1 MIVWGRGVA
10 LMKWLLVVILVLAF
24 GEESHAESIQVSPIL
39 IEINAPATSSTI
51 TLKTD
56 GKKPRV
62 AQLRV
67 MRWSQV
73 DGKEVLEAT
82 DDVVASPPFA
92 TLASNTSYTVRI
104 VRQSS
109 APVLQ
114 EESYRLLID
123 QLPDD
128 QSGKKNVIAIA
139 IRYSLPVFVRPAN
152 GGKAVLEWGAELIDG
167 AVKLTA
173 INSGNRGAKL
183 TDLKMSDG
191 RSDVRFGTNGTAG
204 YILPGQSMSWKKPAP
219 KGFAGGP
226 VKISAR
232 NETETIN
239 AQVEVVP

>member
-92 TLASNTSYTVRI
+92 TLTSNTSYTVRI

-123 QLPDD
+123 QLPDE
-128 QSGKKNVIAIA
+128 QSSKKNVIAIA

-152 GGKAVLEWGAELIDG
+152 GGKAVLEWGAELVDG

-219 KGFAGGP
+219 KGFAAGP

-239 AQVEVVP
+239 AEVEVVP

>member
-1 MIVWGRGVA
+1 
-10 LMKWLLVVILVLAF
+10 MKWLILAALILAF
-24 GEESHAESIQVSPIL
+24 GEESQAESIQVSPISV
-39 IEINAPATSSTI
+39 EINVPSLSSTI
-51 TLKTD
+51 TLKSD
-56 GKKPRV
+56 AKKPRV

-104 VRQSS
+104 VRQSA
-109 APVLQ
+109 APVLK
-114 EESYRLLID
+114 EENYRLLID
-123 QLPDD
+123 QLPDE
-128 QSGKKNVIAIA
+128 QSSKKNVIGIA
-139 IRYSLPVFVRPAN
+139 IRYSLPIFVRPAN
-152 GGKAVLEWGAELIDG
+152 GGKAVLEWDAELVDG

-183 TDLKMSDG
+183 TDLKISDG
-191 RSDVRFGTNGTAG
+191 RSFVRFGTNGAAG

>member
-1 MIVWGRGVA
+1 
-10 LMKWLLVVILVLAF
+10 MKWLILAALILAF
-24 GEESHAESIQVSPIL
+24 GEESQAESIQVSPISV
-39 IEINAPATSSTI
+39 EINAPSLSSTI

-56 GKKPRV
+56 AKKPRV

-104 VRQSS
+104 VRQSA
-109 APVLQ
+109 APVLK
-114 EESYRLLID
+114 EENYRLLID
-123 QLPDD
+123 QLPDE
-128 QSGKKNVIAIA
+128 QSSKKNVIGIA
-139 IRYSLPVFVRPAN
+139 IRYSLPIFVRPAN
-152 GGKAVLEWGAELIDG
+152 GGKAVLEWDAELVDG

-183 TDLKMSDG
+183 TDLKISDG
-191 RSDVRFGTNGTAG
+191 RSFVRFGTNGAAG

-239 AQVEVVP
+239 AEVEIVP

>member
-1 MIVWGRGVA
+1 
-10 LMKWLLVVILVLAF
+10 MKWLILAAFILAF
-24 GEESHAESIQVSPIL
+24 GEESQAESIQVSPISV
-39 IEINAPATSSTI
+39 EINAPSLSSTI

-56 GKKPRV
+56 AKKPRV

-104 VRQSS
+104 VRQSA
-109 APVLQ
+109 APVLN
-114 EESYRLLID
+114 EENYRLLID
-123 QLPDD
+123 QLPDE
-128 QSGKKNVIAIA
+128 QSSKKNVIGIA
-139 IRYSLPVFVRPAN
+139 IRYSLPIFVRPAN
-152 GGKAVLEWGAELIDG
+152 GGKAVLEWDAELVDG

-183 TDLKMSDG
+183 TDLKISDG
-191 RSDVRFGTNGTAG
+191 RSFVRFGTNGAAG

-219 KGFAGGP
+219 KGFAAGP

>member
-1 MIVWGRGVA
+1 
-10 LMKWLLVVILVLAF
+10 MKWLILAALILAF
-24 GEESHAESIQVSPIL
+24 GEESQAESIQVSPISV
-39 IEINAPATSSTI
+39 EINEPSLSSTI

-56 GKKPRV
+56 AKKPRV

-104 VRQSS
+104 VRQSA
-109 APVLQ
+109 APVLK
-114 EESYRLLID
+114 EENYRLLID
-123 QLPDD
+123 QLPDE
-128 QSGKKNVIAIA
+128 QSSKKNVIGIA
-139 IRYSLPVFVRPAN
+139 IRYSLPIFVRPAN
-152 GGKAVLEWGAELIDG
+152 GGKAVLEWDAELVDG

-183 TDLKMSDG
+183 TDLKISDG
-191 RSDVRFGTNGTAG
+191 RSFVRFGTNGAAG

-219 KGFAGGP
+219 KGFNAGA

>member
-10 LMKWLLVVILVLAF
+10 FMKWLLVVILVLAF

-56 GKKPRV
+56 AKKPRV
-62 AQLRV
+62 AQLRI

-123 QLPDD
+123 QLPDE
-128 QSGKKNVIAIA
+128 QSSKKNVIAIA

-152 GGKAVLEWGAELIDG
+152 GGKAVLEWGAELVDG

-219 KGFAGGP
+219 KGFAAGP

-239 AQVEVVP
+239 AEVEIVP

>member
-1 MIVWGRGVA
+1 
-10 LMKWLLVVILVLAF
+10 MKWLILAALILAF
-24 GEESHAESIQVSPIL
+24 GEESQAESIQVSPISV
-39 IEINAPATSSTI
+39 EINAPSLSSTI

-56 GKKPRV
+56 AKKPRV

-73 DGKEVLEAT
+73 DGKEMLEAT

-104 VRQSS
+104 VRQSA
-109 APVLQ
+109 APVLK
-114 EESYRLLID
+114 EENYRLLID
-123 QLPDD
+123 QLPDE
-128 QSGKKNVIAIA
+128 QSSKKNVIGIA
-139 IRYSLPVFVRPAN
+139 IRYSLPIFVRPAN
-152 GGKAVLEWGAELIDG
+152 GGKAVLEWDAELVDG

-183 TDLKMSDG
+183 TDLKISDG
-191 RSDVRFGTNGTAG
+191 RSFVRFGTNGAAG

-219 KGFAGGP
+219 KGFAGGA

-239 AQVEVVP
+239 AEVEVVP

>member
-1 MIVWGRGVA
+1 
-10 LMKWLLVVILVLAF
+10 MKWLILAALILAF
-24 GEESHAESIQVSPIL
+24 GEESQAESIQVSPISV
-39 IEINAPATSSTI
+39 EINEPSLSSTI

-56 GKKPRV
+56 AKKPRV

-104 VRQSS
+104 VHQSA
-109 APVLQ
+109 APVLK
-114 EESYRLLID
+114 EENYRLLID
-123 QLPDD
+123 QLPDE
-128 QSGKKNVIAIA
+128 QSSKKNVIGIA
-139 IRYSLPVFVRPAN
+139 IRYSLPIFVRPAN
-152 GGKAVLEWGAELIDG
+152 GGKAVLEWDAELVDG

-183 TDLKMSDG
+183 TDLKISDG
-191 RSDVRFGTNGTAG
+191 RSFVRFGTNGAAG

-219 KGFAGGP
+219 KGFNAGA

>member
-1 MIVWGRGVA
+1 
-10 LMKWLLVVILVLAF
+10 MKWLILAALILAF
-24 GEESHAESIQVSPIL
+24 GEESQAESIQVSPISV
-39 IEINAPATSSTI
+39 EINAPSLSSTI

-56 GKKPRV
+56 AKKPRV

-104 VRQSS
+104 VRQSA
-109 APVLQ
+109 APVLK
-114 EESYRLLID
+114 EENYRLLID
-123 QLPDD
+123 QLPDE
-128 QSGKKNVIAIA
+128 QSSKKNVIGIA
-139 IRYSLPVFVRPAN
+139 IRYSLPIFVRPAN
-152 GGKAVLEWGAELIDG
+152 GGKAVLEWDAELVEG

-183 TDLKMSDG
+183 TDLKISDG
-191 RSDVRFGTNGTAG
+191 RSFVRFGTNGAAG

-219 KGFAGGP
+219 KGFNAGA

>member
-1 MIVWGRGVA
+1 
-10 LMKWLLVVILVLAF
+10 MKWLILAALILAF
-24 GEESHAESIQVSPIL
+24 GEESQAESIQVSPISV
-39 IEINAPATSSTI
+39 EINAPSLSSTI

-56 GKKPRV
+56 AKKPRV

-104 VRQSS
+104 VRQSA
-109 APVLQ
+109 APVLK
-114 EESYRLLID
+114 EENYRLLID
-123 QLPDD
+123 QLPDE
-128 QSGKKNVIAIA
+128 QSSKKNVIGIA
-139 IRYSLPVFVRPAN
+139 IRYSLPIFVRPAN
-152 GGKAVLEWGAELIDG
+152 GGKAVLEWDAELVDG
-167 AVKLTA
+167 AVKLSA

-191 RSDVRFGTNGTAG
+191 RSDVRFGTNGAAG
-204 YILPGQSMSWKKPAP
+204 YILSGQSMSWKKPAP

>member
-1 MIVWGRGVA
+1 
-10 LMKWLLVVILVLAF
+10 MKWLILAAFILAF
-24 GEESHAESIQVSPIL
+24 GEESQAESIQVSPISV
-39 IEINAPATSSTI
+39 EINAPSLSSTI

-56 GKKPRV
+56 AKKPRV

-92 TLASNTSYTVRI
+92 TLTSNTSYTVRI
-104 VRQSS
+104 VRQSA
-109 APVLQ
+109 APVLK
-114 EESYRLLID
+114 EENYRLLID
-123 QLPDD
+123 QLPDE
-128 QSGKKNVIAIA
+128 QSSKKNVIGIA
-139 IRYSLPVFVRPAN
+139 IRYSLPIFVRPAN
-152 GGKAVLEWGAELIDG
+152 GGKAVLEWDAELVDG

-183 TDLKMSDG
+183 TDLKISDG
-191 RSDVRFGTNGTAG
+191 RSFVRFGTNGAAG

-219 KGFAGGP
+219 KGFAGGA